1 MTTNTPTVA
10 AWADSLW
17 LSYGHGHEKSALLHD
32 TREPTA
38 SEMRDAGLPAQT
50 APLYVSGCLHGTGY
64 RGIYSRAYIVGG

>member
-1 MTTNTPTVA
+1 MNTAQTSIP
-10 AWADSLW
+10 ADSLW
-17 LSYGHGHEKSALLHD
+17 LSYGHGSEKSTLLHD

-38 SEMRDAGLPAQT
+38 SEMRDAGLPAQS